1 MTGPC
6 HGFNPPLAPHLS
18 GCCLLAGDS
27 ILAEL
32 SLLSQG
38 DPDPSTGRLFTY
50 IYEAGDDGLR
60 RLAEEAY
67 RMLLHTNMLDPT
79 VFKSALALERELVGY
94 ALRLAGGVDEAVGTA
109 TYGGTE
115 SIALALLAAREEY
128 YSRHGRSAPAPKVVA
143 PVTVHPSVGKAAWLL
158 GMRLAR
164 VPVEPGSMKARLEAV
179 AEAIDGSTILLV
191 ASAPNFPYGT
201 IDPVRD
207 MAELASDRGIL
218 LHVDA
223 CIGGFILPH
232 MEALGE
238 PVEPWGFQVEGV
250 TSISMDM
257 HKYGYTPKGVS
268 FILFRESRLKEHT
281 IYVDLSWPGYPFINT
296 TLLSSRSAAPL
307 AAAWAVYKYLGD
319 EGYRRLAGMVLD
331 ARSRILGGLAGLGF
345 RSIAPVESPLLA
357 LTLPSQEDL
366 LAYYAGITARGWVLG
381 LQTPVKGLA
390 PYNIHLTLS
399 PVHQRVA
406 EDFIEDSRAAIEEGR
421 MILARLEEE
430 LASGDVLQ
438 LVTSG
443 GSLAIARLLETLDP
457 GEAEA
462 LARSLVVEVYRG

>member
-1 MTGPC
+1 MCGVC
-6 HGFNPPLAPHLS
+6 LLS
-18 GCCLLAGDS
+18 GDGILSEVSSLAR
-27 ILAEL
+27 
-32 SLLSQG
+32 G

-50 IYEAGDDGLR
+50 IYETGDGKLR

-94 ALRLAGGVDEAVGTA
+94 ALRLAGGVDGAVGTA

-128 YSRHGRSAPAPKVVA
+128 YSRHGRSAPAPRIVA

-158 GMRLAR
+158 GMRLVR
-164 VPVEPGSMKARLEAV
+164 VPVEPGSMKASLDAV
-179 AEAIDGSTILLV
+179 AEAMDHTTILLV

-201 IDPVRD
+201 IDPVRG
-207 MAELASDRGIL
+207 MAELASDNGIL

-250 TSISMDM
+250 SSISMDM

-268 FILFRESRLKEHT
+268 FILFREPRLKEHT
-281 IYVDLSWPGYPFINT
+281 VYVDLTWPGYPFINT

-307 AAAWAVYKYLGD
+307 AAAWAIYKYLGD
-319 EGYRRLAGMVLD
+319 EGYRRLAGMVLE
-331 ARSRILGGLAGLGF
+331 ARSRILGGLARLGF
-345 RSIAPVESPLLA
+345 RSVAPVESPLLA
-357 LTLPSQEDL
+357 LALPSQEDL

-381 LQTPVKGLA
+381 LQPPVKGLA

-399 PVHQRVA
+399 PIHQRVA
-406 EDFIEDSRAAIEEGR
+406 GEFIEDSRTAVEEGR
-421 MILARLEEE
+421 RVLARLEEE
-430 LASGDVLQ
+430 LARGDPLQ
-438 LVTSG
+438 VVMSG
-443 GSLAIARLLETLDP
+443 GGLAIARLLESLDP

>member
-1 MTGPC
+1 MC
-6 HGFNPPLAPHLS
+6 LLS
-18 GCCLLAGDS
+18 GDG
-27 ILAEL
+27 ILAEVS
-32 SLLSQG
+32 SLARG

-50 IYEAGDDGLR
+50 IYETGDEGLR

-94 ALRLAGGVDEAVGTA
+94 ALRLAGGVDGAVGSA

-128 YSRHGRSAPAPKVVA
+128 YSRHGRSAPAPRVVA

-158 GMRLAR
+158 GMRLVR
-164 VPVEPGSMKARLEAV
+164 VPVEPGSMKASLDAV
-179 AEAIDGSTILLV
+179 AEAMDRTTILLV

-201 IDPVRD
+201 IDPVRG
-207 MAELASDRGIL
+207 MAELASDSGIL

-250 TSISMDM
+250 SSISMDM

-268 FILFRESRLKEHT
+268 FILFREPRLKEHT
-281 IYVDLSWPGYPFINT
+281 VYVDLAWPGYPFINT

-307 AAAWAVYKYLGD
+307 AAAWAVYRYLSD
-319 EGYRRLAGMVLD
+319 EGYMRLARMVLE

-345 RSIAPVESPLLA
+345 RSVAPVESPLLA
-357 LTLPSQEDL
+357 LALPSEEDL
-366 LAYYAGITARGWVLG
+366 LAYYAGITARGWVVG
-381 LQTPVKGLA
+381 LQPPMKGLA

-399 PVHQRVA
+399 PIHQRVA
-406 EDFIEDSRAAIEEGR
+406 GEFIEDSKTAVEEGR
-421 MILARLEEE
+421 RVLARLEEE
-430 LASGDVLQ
+430 LAQGDPLQ
-438 LVTSG
+438 AVMSG
-443 GSLAIARLLETLDP
+443 GGLAIARLLESLEP

>member
-1 MTGPC
+1 MCGVC
-6 HGFNPPLAPHLS
+6 LLS
-18 GCCLLAGDS
+18 GDG
-27 ILAEL
+27 ILAEVS
-32 SLLSQG
+32 SLARG

-50 IYEAGDDGLR
+50 IYETGDEGLR

-94 ALRLAGGVDEAVGTA
+94 ALRLAGGVDGAVGSA

-128 YSRHGRSAPAPKVVA
+128 YSRHGRSAPAPRVVA

-158 GMRLAR
+158 GMRLVR
-164 VPVEPGSMKARLEAV
+164 VPVEPGSMKASLDAV
-179 AEAIDGSTILLV
+179 AEAMDRTTILLV

-201 IDPVRD
+201 IDPVRG
-207 MAELASDRGIL
+207 MAELASDSGIL

-250 TSISMDM
+250 SSISMDM

-268 FILFRESRLKEHT
+268 FILFREPRLKEHT
-281 IYVDLSWPGYPFINT
+281 VYVDLAWPGYPFINT

-307 AAAWAVYKYLGD
+307 AAAWAVYRYLSD
-319 EGYRRLAGMVLD
+319 EGYMRLARMVLE

-345 RSIAPVESPLLA
+345 RSVAPVESPLLA
-357 LTLPSQEDL
+357 LALPSEEDL
-366 LAYYAGITARGWVLG
+366 LAYYAGITARGWVVG
-381 LQTPVKGLA
+381 LQPPMKGLA

-399 PVHQRVA
+399 PIHQRVA
-406 EDFIEDSRAAIEEGR
+406 GEFIEDSKTAVEEGR
-421 MILARLEEE
+421 RVLARLEEE
-430 LASGDVLQ
+430 LAQGDPLQ
-438 LVTSG
+438 AVMSG
-443 GSLAIARLLETLDP
+443 GGLAIARLLESLEP